1 MPDKPTFRRD
11 GVTRGDVLI
20 SVRNVS
26 KVFKLRRNEVYALR
40 NVSVEV
46 FSGEYLSVMGP
57 SGSGKTTFFNMVGA
71 LDVPSS
77 GQVAIG
83 PMDLTRLTGR
93 QLAYVRCNYIGYIF
107 QSYNLIPS
115 LTAQRNVAL
124 PRVFRGASTDEA
136 MDAAKCWLQRVGL
149 GDRLDHRPD
158 ELSGGQQQRTAIA
171 RALVNDP
178 VIILA
183 DEPTGNLDL
192 KTGADIIA
200 LLKNLSVEEGVTVI
214 TATHDHK
221 MLANSDRV
229 LWMRDGE
236 IERLDRR
243 EDLHIEEGEIL
254 QHGGDALSTE

>member
-11 GVTRGDVLI
+11 GIARGDVLI

-221 MLANSDRV
+221 MLSNSDRV

-236 IERLDRR
+236 VERLDRR

>member
-11 GVTRGDVLI
+11 GIARGDVLI

-221 MLANSDRV
+221 MLSNSDRV

>member
-11 GVTRGDVLI
+11 GVARGDVLI
-20 SVRNVS
+20 NVRNVS

>member
-1 MPDKPTFRRD
+1 MVDQPTFQREQ
-11 GVTRGDVLI
+11 VARGDVLVT
-20 SVRNVS
+20 VRNVS

-40 NVSVEV
+40 DVTVDV
-46 FSGEYLSVMGP
+46 RCGEYLSVMGP

-71 LDVPSS
+71 LDVPST
-77 GQVAIG
+77 GHVTIG
-83 PMDLTRLTGR
+83 PMDLARLTER
-93 QLAYVRCNYIGYIF
+93 QLAYVRCNYLGYIF

-115 LTAQRNVAL
+115 LTAQRNAAL
-124 PRVFRGASTDEA
+124 PRIFRGATTDEA
-136 MDAAKCWLQRVGL
+136 MDIAARWLQRVGL
-149 GDRLDHRPD
+149 GDRIDHRPD

-192 KTGADIIA
+192 QTGADIIA

-221 MLANSDRV
+221 MLSNSDRI
-229 LWMRDGE
+229 LWMRDGRV
-236 IERLDRR
+236 ERLERR
-243 EDLHIEEGEIL
+243 EDLHIEEGQITE
-254 QHGGDALSTE
+254 HGDASLATE

>member
-11 GVTRGDVLI
+11 GIARGDVLI

-46 FSGEYLSVMGP
+46 FSGEYLSIMGP

>member
-20 SVRNVS
+20 NVRNVS

>member
-1 MPDKPTFRRD
+1 MPDQPAFQRD
-11 GVTRGDVLI
+11 QVARGEVLI
-20 SVRNVS
+20 TVRNVS

-40 NVSVEV
+40 DVSVDV
-46 FSGEYLSVMGP
+46 FCGEYLSVMGP

-77 GQVAIG
+77 GCVAIG
-83 PMDLTRLTGR
+83 PMDLTRLSGR

-107 QSYNLIPS
+107 QAYNLIPS

-124 PRVFRGASTDEA
+124 PRIFRGASTDEA
-136 MDAAKCWLQRVGL
+136 MDAAARWLERVGL
-149 GDRLDHRPD
+149 GDRLHHRPD

-200 LLKNLSVEEGVTVI
+200 MLKHLSVEEGVTVI

-221 MLANSDRV
+221 MLSNSDRV
-229 LWMRDGE
+229 LWMRDGAV
-236 IERLDRR
+236 ERLERR
-243 EDLHIEEGEIL
+243 EDLHIEEGQIL
-254 QHGGDALSTE
+254 EHGGGTLETE

>member
-11 GVTRGDVLI
+11 GIARGDVLI

-46 FSGEYLSVMGP
+46 FSGEYLSIMGP

-149 GDRLDHRPD
+149 GDRLGHRPD